1 MPIFA
6 NNVREISRTALTAA
20 AGAIMIAETKKAAHL
35 GGLRGFGQVT
45 EWSGTRA
52 CNSWYVGSNPTLA
65 FSHAQV
71 AKLVAAMVFKT
82 MVPPDVRVRIPSCA
96 LPNHTDK

>member
-1 MPIFA
+1 
-6 NNVREISRTALTAA
+6 
-20 AGAIMIAETKKAAHL
+20 MIAEMKKAAQL
-35 GGLRGFGQVT
+35 GGPPSFGQVT

-82 MVPPDVRVRIPSCA
+82 MVPPDVRVRIPPCA
-96 LPNHTDK
+96 LVNDTSKYRKWRNIARSCELR